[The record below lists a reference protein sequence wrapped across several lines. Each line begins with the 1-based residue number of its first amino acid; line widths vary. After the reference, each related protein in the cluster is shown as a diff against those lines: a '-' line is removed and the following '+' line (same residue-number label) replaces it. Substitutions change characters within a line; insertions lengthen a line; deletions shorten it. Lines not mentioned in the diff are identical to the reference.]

1 MDTSCFCRCVVQ
13 LSLFTKILLGHCFQ
27 FLLREIG
34 NNGYAKFSAGKQA
47 RGRGLYS
54 GFQVT
59 GMIEGFLGL
68 KFLFR
73 YFFVGKLG

>member
-59 GMIEGFLGL
+59 GMMKGVLGL
-68 KFLFR
+68 KFSIPV
-73 YFFVGKLG
+73 FFL